1 MVAIPRTKGHPVQV
15 TVTVLVT
22 IETVRQGGPGR
33 VVAGQAE
40 SVVGAAVPH
49 TEVGVEG
56 GVGLAIVVSQHN
68 LQLPPPGCRQL
79 SHLGQAQPELCRIS
93 NIEYAGNQTTEST
106 T

>member
-1 MVAIPRTKGHPVQV
+1 MVAIPRTKGHPVNSSV
-15 TVTVLVT
+15 IVV

-56 GVGLAIVVSQHN
+56 GVGGAAVVRQHN
-68 LQLPPPGCRQL
+68 LELPPPGRRQL
-79 SHLGQAQPELCRIS
+79 RHLGQAQPELCR
-93 NIEYAGNQTTEST
+93 T
-106 T
+106 